1 MNFNWKE
8 EDILKKNIDVI
19 YTEIIKYLIIKQ
31 KLDESVDTTNLI
43 EELGLESILLT
54 KKMFDEI
61 SNILDKDKSYLKKY
75 IISTYEDIFND
86 EIITFY
92 YVLLKYIIKNNYY
105 IYQNP
110 FLFKT
115 KCKINKLLKNNI
127 NRYDDSIKAKRD
139 IEDKIEYVLKYFI
152 SYNLYKKQLI
162 KNNFINSIGNLSHYF
177 SRTSVMEAKQNHDWK
192 NFDIENPF
200 KIVRND
206 INDIC
211 YRIMESSTFTL
222 NVKKENNET
231 IINIGNIIINDKKEK
246 IDIDTFKNNKSKDE
260 TINNNYKKFLLIF
273 NEIQNR
279 IKNEYKK
286 DYPFDIILNFTR
298 HYQDLKNIM
307 KCEYILKIPNRKDIS
322 FKDENILNEE
332 LNDGLLFLISKI
344 NSS

>member
-1 MNFNWKE
+1 
-8 EDILKKNIDVI
+8 
-19 YTEIIKYLIIKQ
+19 
-31 KLDESVDTTNLI
+31 
-43 EELGLESILLT
+43 
-54 KKMFDEI
+54 
-61 SNILDKDKSYLKKY
+61 
-75 IISTYEDIFND
+75 
-86 EIITFY
+86 
-92 YVLLKYIIKNNYY
+92 
-105 IYQNP
+105 
-110 FLFKT
+110 
-115 KCKINKLLKNNI
+115 
-127 NRYDDSIKAKRD
+127 
-139 IEDKIEYVLKYFI
+139 
-152 SYNLYKKQLI
+152 
-162 KNNFINSIGNLSHYF
+162 
-177 SRTSVMEAKQNHDWK
+177 
-192 NFDIENPF
+192 
-200 KIVRND
+200 
-206 INDIC
+206 
-211 YRIMESSTFTL
+211 MESSTFTL

-231 IINIGNIIINDKKEK
+231 IINIGNIIINDKKVK